1 MASKKNHYKQLEQY
15 LTIGLILDALLFIGF
30 LISAGNGI
38 IWLKVIL
45 FILTLFVSGLCLYM
59 LYASQEL
66 LRPRSLWMT
75 VAALAVIVCSLA
87 SLLLN
92 FPSPKPVAP
101 ESSVSE
107 TVESTADT
115 QTSTSESAQ

>member
-1 MASKKNHYKQLEQY
+1 MASKYNQYKLLEKY
-15 LTIGLILDALLFIGF
+15 LTIALIVDAALFIGF
-30 LISAGNGI
+30 LICAGAGI

-45 FILTLFVSGLCLYM
+45 AILALFLSGLCLYV
-59 LYASQEL
+59 LYASREL

-75 VAALAVIVCSLA
+75 VGAGAVILCLLM

-101 ESSVSE
+101 
-107 TVESTADT
+107 ADAT
-115 QTSTSESAQ
+115 TSQVGGADAPTE

>member
-1 MASKKNHYKQLEQY
+1 MASKRNQYKQLEQY
-15 LTIGLILDALLFIGF
+15 LTIALIVNLLLFIGF
-30 LISAGNGI
+30 LVSAGNGI

-45 FILTLFVSGLCLYM
+45 AILTLFLSGLCLYV
-59 LYASQEL
+59 LYASREL

-75 VAALAVIVCSLA
+75 VAAGATVICLLM

-101 ESSVSE
+101 
-107 TVESTADT
+107 ADT
-115 QTSTSESAQ
+115 TTSQVGDADAPTE